1 MKKENLSSLEV
12 IHILTQGQTE
22 IAADIQKGVED
33 YWDPKHEGV
42 AFMAFVNEIMLH
54 KVEVNWSLL
63 FAAIEMILSDPQYHA
78 HADTVR
84 THVLEHL
91 SNAVANKNLAPE
103 CLIENAGPLARAHM
117 KSWELAMDGKTIF

>member
-54 KVEVNWSLL
+54 KVEVNWWLVFGGFEL
-63 FAAIEMILSDPQYHA
+63 IVC
-78 HADTVR
+78 DTVR